1 MEGSPHLSLVKC
13 KKRRR
18 IRERGRKGPG
28 AIISPTLE
36 GKTKAR
42 KVNRTGLW
50 SLEGKSA
57 SE

>member
-13 KKRRR
+13 KKRR

-50 SLEGKSA
+50 SLEGKVSQ
-57 SE
+57 